1 MLCSELK
8 EDFLFIAG
16 VVDPLS
22 MLNELALGVL
32 RSVLCASWCA
42 LGDEWS
48 LEFSGSLECECD
60 CLRTGEE
67 AGRSVAEAVS
77 SDSRCN
83 LAERFAPVM
92 FVDGGSDG
100 DAMPLERSVADLSK
114 PLRSMVAVIS
124 GCCHCRVQWWCFRQ
138 TIIVGHGVLRH

>member
-1 MLCSELK
+1 
-8 EDFLFIAG
+8 
-16 VVDPLS
+16 
-22 MLNELALGVL
+22 MLNELVLGVL
-32 RSVLCASWCA
+32 RSVLCVSWCA

-48 LEFSGSLECECD
+48 LEFSGSLERECD

-83 LAERFAPVM
+83 LAERFAPAV

-100 DAMPLERSVADLSK
+100 DAMPLECSVADLSK
-114 PLRSMVAVIS
+114 SLRSMVAVIS
-124 GCCHCRVQWWCFRQ
+124 SCCHSKVQRWCFKQ
-138 TIIVGHGVLRH
+138 TIIAGDGVLRR